1 MRIVFMGTSAFAVP
15 ILEKLLDT
23 SYEIAG
29 VVTQPDRPKGRGNKL
44 AASAVKEKAVSCGL
58 SIFQPV
64 KIKTPEAIEYIGEWR
79 PDLIVVVSYGQIIPA
94 AILQMPAFGCINV
107 HASLLPK
114 YRGAAPI
121 QRCLMNGEKKS
132 GVTTMFMDEGL
143 DTGDILLQQ
152 EVEIGNETTFG
163 QLHDQLAAVGAELL
177 ITTIEKLKTGTLVR
191 RKQDEA
197 ASTYAAMIK
206 KEDEL
211 INWQDKAK
219 KIFDQ
224 IRALNPQPGAS
235 TMLSGETLKIF
246 KSRIIKEPG
255 DGVPGEITAVLP
267 SGFIVKTGDG
277 ALEILEV
284 QKAGKKRIDAGEFL
298 RGSSLK
304 AGIMLGK
311 QG

>member
-15 ILEKLLDT
+15 ILEQLIDT

-29 VVTQPDRPKGRGNKL
+29 VVTQPDRPKGRGNKV
-44 AASAVKEKAVSCGL
+44 AASAVKEKAISCDL
-58 SIFQPV
+58 PIFQPV
-64 KIKTPEAIEYIGEWR
+64 KIKTPEAIEYIAEWR
-79 PDLIVVVSYGQIIPA
+79 PDLVVVVAYGQIIPA
-94 AILQMPAFGCINV
+94 AILQMPALGCINI

-152 EVEIGNETTFG
+152 EVDIGNDTTFG

-177 ITTIEKLKTGTLVR
+177 ITTIEKLKAGTLVH

-197 ASTYAAMIK
+197 AFTYAAMIK

-211 INWQDKAK
+211 IDWQDEAE

-224 IRALNPQPGAS
+224 IRALDPQPGAS
-235 TMLSGETLKIF
+235 TLLNGETLKIF
-246 KSRIIKEPG
+246 KSRIVKEPG
-255 DGVPGEITAVLP
+255 TGVPGEITAVLP
-267 SGFIVKTGDG
+267 SGFIVKTGDR

-298 RGSSLK
+298 RGNSLM
-304 AGIMLGK
+304 AGIVLGK